1 MEEDSNVEQMEFEQA
16 MVELEKIVADLE
28 NGMISLKD
36 SVKMYER
43 GVMLKKHC
51 EKLLESARMTIQ
63 NVSNGNESQV

>member
-51 EKLLESARMTIQ
+51 EKLLELARMTIQ

>member
-1 MEEDSNVEQMEFEQA
+1 MVEDSNVDQMEFEQA

-28 NGMISLKD
+28 NGAISLKD

-63 NVSNGNESQV
+63 NVSNGNESQA

>member
-51 EKLLESARMTIQ
+51 EKLLELARMTIQ
-63 NVSNGNESQV
+63 NVSNGNESQA

>member
-28 NGMISLKD
+28 HGMISLKD

-51 EKLLESARMTIQ
+51 EKLLELARMTIQ
-63 NVSNGNESQV
+63 NVSNGNESQA